1 MFWKRK
7 KDEQKSEQP
16 SATPQTQINYQFVP
30 PQPQQAPMSF
40 VVDEQRHK
48 AVMAILQGRPYF
60 AVYLTDTEIKTVS
73 AVDRRSL
80 AAGLKAMARQNPTF
94 AEDLLNIV
102 IDIHTQN
109 GTKTAAE
116 RETDTKQ

>member
-7 KDEQKSEQP
+7 KDEQKPEQ
-16 SATPQTQINYQFVP
+16 TPQINYQFVP

-80 AAGLKAMARQNPTF
+80 AAGLTAMARQNPTF

-102 IDIHTQN
+102 IDINTQN

-116 RETDTKQ
+116 RETETKQ

>member
-16 SATPQTQINYQFVP
+16 QINYQFVP
-30 PQPQQAPMSF
+30 PQPQQAPTSF
-40 VVDEQRHK
+40 IVDEQRHR

-60 AVYLTDTEIKTVS
+60 AVYLTDTEIKTIS
-73 AVDRRSL
+73 SIDRRSL
-80 AAGLKAMARQNPTF
+80 AAGLTAMARQNPTF

-109 GTKTAAE
+109 GTKTPVE